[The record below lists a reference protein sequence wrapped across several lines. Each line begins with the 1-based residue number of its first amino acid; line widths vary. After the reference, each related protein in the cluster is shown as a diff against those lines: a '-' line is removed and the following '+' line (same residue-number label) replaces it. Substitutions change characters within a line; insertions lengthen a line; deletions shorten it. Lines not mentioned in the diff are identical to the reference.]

1 MCVSGRYVFSI
12 CVFRCDKKSEN
23 LPVIVDGRNVLR
35 IDTTVAKNLALLV
48 SDLATRNQ
56 KLIFWNWSED
66 AKQTLICYDPS
77 IAAYCK
83 SSDSIIQIF
92 KGKISDSHNF
102 FFNCLFINRLLS
114 GLQYKYFLWYIFILN

>member
-1 MCVSGRYVFSI
+1 MCISKKYLFPI

-56 KLIFWNWSED
+56 KLIFWNWCED
-66 AKQTLICYDPS
+66 AKHTLICYDPS
-77 IAAYCK
+77 LAICCK
-83 SSDSIIQIF
+83 SSASITHIF
-92 KGKISDSHNF
+92 SGKILNSHTF
-102 FFNCLFINRLLS
+102 SFNKLLV
-114 GLQYKYFLWYIFILN
+114 YK